1 MERTI
6 NYMGLNKPIRIFTI
20 FIFYLKF
27 YWFFC
32 FSRRNLFLFSL
43 KLYWP
48 SVKYIFVNKNETFIF
63 FSLLDASRIP
73 KLLEEYPYFHIV
85 KKKNTLD
92 NMKMIVQNGI
102 HYARPSHQT
111 GAQYLTWLQFRP
123 DPPLEC
129 GLYPSIRSFLAN
141 SSKVMCHMD
150 PPPFPKRWWGRLHC
164 NTSCSSPQGRATLPK
179 TNLSFLLL
187 ITFLLHPPSNKNL
200 PFCTAAQEH
209 LSTCLDGILPGSWM
223 A

>member
-1 MERTI
+1 MII
-6 NYMGLNKPIRIFTI
+6 NYMGLNKPIRIFII
-20 FIFYLKF
+20 FIFYLKL

-43 KLYWP
+43 KFYWP
-48 SVKYIFVNKNETFIF
+48 SVKYTFVNKSETFIF

-73 KLLEEYPYFHIV
+73 KLLAKYPYFHIV

-102 HYARPSHQT
+102 RYARPSHQT

-123 DPPLEC
+123 DPPGMWSLPINQEFS
-129 GLYPSIRSFLAN
+129 GQHQQGHVP
-141 SSKVMCHMD
+141 HG
-150 PPPFPKRWWGRLHC
+150 PPPFPKRWWGRLHH
-164 NTSCSSPQGRATLPK
+164 NTSCCSPPGRATLPK

-187 ITFLLHPPSNKNL
+187 ITFLLHPPSYKNL

-209 LSTCLDGILPGSWM
+209 LSTSLDGILPGSWM
-223 A
+223 D